1 MEIQISTAPTLHFS
15 ITRHLLYSTT
25 INMLKAEHLR
35 KEFATVLA
43 VDDVS
48 LEVKQGSIFGLIGP
62 NGAGKSTT
70 IRMLLN
76 IIKPDSGTIT
86 YNGQPFNDLMRNR
99 IGYLPEERGL
109 YKKNGLLDT
118 IIYFSTLR
126 GIPSGEAKKKGME
139 WLERFN
145 LQSYAKRKVEELSKG
160 NQQKAQFIT
169 TILHNPDLVILDEP
183 FSGLDPVNQIVMKDI
198 FNELKLLGKAIIFST
213 HQMESAE
220 KLCDE
225 LCLINRGK
233 IVLEGTVKQAKQRFG
248 TNSLHLEYDGDGKFL
263 SSLPFVKKATVYEN
277 YAELSLNAEISAK
290 EILSVI
296 LPKIEL
302 RKFEFVEPSLNSIFL
317 EVVGASVE
325 EVEREKIDMNQKH
338 NVPVPSIKNPE
349 IKKQQISLLVGLFV
363 AVIGLIM
370 FISGKDSGLVSGI
383 GAFAALASFFKLQK
397 LKKLLRQEA
406 INE

>member
-1 MEIQISTAPTLHFS
+1 
-15 ITRHLLYSTT
+15 
-25 INMLKAEHLR
+25 MLKAVNLR
-35 KEFATVLA
+35 KQFSTVLA

-48 LEVKQGSIFGLIGP
+48 LEVKRGTIFGLIGP

-76 IIKPDSGTIT
+76 ITKPDSGTIT
-86 YNGQPFNDLMRNR
+86 YDGVPFHDGIRNK

-109 YKKNGLLDT
+109 YRKNGLLDT
-118 IIYFSTLR
+118 IVYFSSLR
-126 GIPSGEAKKKGME
+126 GISSDMAKKKGME

-169 TILHNPDLVILDEP
+169 TILHDPDLVILDEP

-198 FNELKLLGKAIIFST
+198 FAELKQQGKAIIFST
-213 HQMESAE
+213 HQMETAE

-277 YAELSLNAEISAK
+277 YAELSLNGEVSSN
-290 EILSVI
+290 EILSAI
-296 LPKIEL
+296 LPKVEL

-317 EVVGASVE
+317 DVVGLSVE
-325 EVEREKIDMNQKH
+325 EVEKEKTDIQQKQMQ
-338 NVPVPSIKNPE
+338 PVSLIKNPAV
-349 IKKQQISLLVGLFV
+349 KKQQTSM
-363 AVIGLIM
+363 VIGMLVAIVGVVM
-370 FISGKDSGLVSGI
+370 FIAGKDSGGLAGFGVIVSI
-383 GAFAALASFFKLQK
+383 ISFIRWQK
-397 LKKLLRQEA
+397 LKQKIQLEA
-406 INE
+406 AHE

>member
-1 MEIQISTAPTLHFS
+1 
-15 ITRHLLYSTT
+15 
-25 INMLKAEHLR
+25 MLKAEKLR
-35 KEFATVLA
+35 KQYATVLA

-48 LEVKQGSIFGLIGP
+48 LEVKRGTIFGLIGP

-76 IIKPDSGTIT
+76 ITKPDSGTIT
-86 YNGQPFNDLMRNR
+86 YDGKPFGDSVRNT

-126 GIPSGEAKKKGME
+126 GVSSDDAKKKGME

-145 LQSYAKRKVEELSKG
+145 LQQYAKRKVEELSKG

-183 FSGLDPVNQIVMKDI
+183 FSGLDPVNQIVMKEI
-198 FNELKLLGKAIIFST
+198 FQDLKQQGKAIIFST

-248 TNSLHLEYDGDGKFL
+248 TNSLHLEFDGNGKFL
-263 SSLPFVKKATVYEN
+263 SSLPFVKASTIYEN
-277 YAELSLNAEISAK
+277 YAELTLNGDVSSN
-290 EILSVI
+290 EILSSVMNK
-296 LPKIEL
+296 LEV

-317 EVVGASVE
+317 QVVGASVE
-325 EVEREKIDMNQKH
+325 EIEKEKNDISQLPQN
-338 NVPVPSIKNPE
+338 PIPSIKNPQ
-349 IKKQQISLLVGLFV
+349 IKKQQLSLIIGTLAF
-363 AVIGLIM
+363 VIGLVM
-370 FISGKDSGLVSGI
+370 YLAGKDNGTLAAVGFAVSI
-383 GAFAALASFFKLQK
+383 LSFVRLRK
-397 LKKLLRQEA
+397 LKTQLKQEGT
-406 INE
+406 E

>member
-1 MEIQISTAPTLHFS
+1 
-15 ITRHLLYSTT
+15 
-25 INMLKAEHLR
+25 MLKAVNLR
-35 KEFATVLA
+35 KQFSTVLA

-48 LEVKQGSIFGLIGP
+48 LEVKRGTIFGLIGP

-76 IIKPDSGTIT
+76 ITKPDSGTIT
-86 YNGQPFNDLMRNR
+86 YDGVPFHDGIRNK

-109 YKKNGLLDT
+109 YRKNGLLDT
-118 IIYFSTLR
+118 IVYFSSLR
-126 GIPSGEAKKKGME
+126 GISSDMAKKKGME

-169 TILHNPDLVILDEP
+169 TILHDPDLVILDEP

-198 FNELKLLGKAIIFST
+198 FAELKQQGKAIIFST
-213 HQMESAE
+213 HQMETAE

-277 YAELSLNAEISAK
+277 YAELSLNGEVSSN
-290 EILSVI
+290 EILSAI
-296 LPKIEL
+296 LPKVEL

-317 EVVGASVE
+317 DVVGLSVE
-325 EVEREKIDMNQKH
+325 EVEKEKTDIQQKQMQ
-338 NVPVPSIKNPE
+338 PVSLIKNPAV
-349 IKKQQISLLVGLFV
+349 KKQQTSM
-363 AVIGLIM
+363 VIGMLVAIVGVVM
-370 FISGKDSGLVSGI
+370 FIAGKDSGGLAGFGVIVSI
-383 GAFAALASFFKLQK
+383 ISFLRWQK
-397 LKKLLRQEA
+397 LKQKIQLEA
-406 INE
+406 AHE